1 MTVNFIWLRTLLPPY
16 EYVEG
21 GKIVGLDPMMATA
34 ICDKLGKKLV
44 IDDMEFDSVITA
56 VQTGKDDFGMAG
68 MTDTPERRKNI
79 DFSTSYANT
88 TQVKRQCVGQFVR
101 QSR

>member
-1 MTVNFIWLRTLLPPY
+1 MTVNFIWLRTLLFPPY

-68 MTDTPERRKNI
+68 MTDTPERRKI
-79 DFSTSYANT
+79 STFQLHMQ
-88 TQVKRQCVGQFVR
+88 TQLRLL
-101 QSR
+101 S